1 MEGKSPTLNI
11 SVNITL
17 KNYDSQGLIEKL
29 KLMGEAMKFFSK
41 KVLGHEIFSS
51 MVPGLQNIFQK
62 NCKSLGPPSLSHAY
76 IMCTPK
82 SLMYKLKK
90 LYFSFDLNNVV
101 IFSNYGYRVLTF
113 FTLSRLLVS
122 YISP

>member
-17 KNYDSQGLIEKL
+17 KNYDSQGLNEKL

-41 KVLGHEIFSS
+41 KVLGHEIFS
-51 MVPGLQNIFQK
+51 PGLQNIFQK

>member
-17 KNYDSQGLIEKL
+17 KNYDSEGLNEKL

-51 MVPGLQNIFQK
+51 MVPGLQNIFQN

-76 IMCTPK
+76 IRCTPK

>member
-17 KNYDSQGLIEKL
+17 KNYDSQGLNEKL

-41 KVLGHEIFSS
+41 KALGHEIFS
-51 MVPGLQNIFQK
+51 PGLQNIFQK

-122 YISP
+122 YISL